1 MAPLNVGAEV
11 NFYNSTRS
19 KRLVNFFSDLN
30 ISFNYQKVLEIKEN
44 LPKVVMQ
51 KKERNNG
58 VFVPTN
64 AKKNQ
69 CY

>member
-30 ISFNYQKVLEIKEN
+30 ISFNCQKVLEIKEN

>member
-44 LPKVVMQ
+44 LPKVVLQ
-51 KKERNNG
+51 KKE
-58 VFVPTN
+58 
-64 AKKNQ
+64 
-69 CY
+69 

>member
-1 MAPLNVGAEV
+1 MAPLNVGAGV

-19 KRLVNFFSDLN
+19 KRLVNFFYDLN
-30 ISFNYQKVLEIKEN
+30 ISFNYKKVLETKEN
-44 LPKVVMQ
+44 LPKIVLQ

-58 VFVPTN
+58 VFVATN

>member
-1 MAPLNVGAEV
+1 MAPLNVGAKV

-30 ISFNYQKVLEIKEN
+30 ISFNYKRVLETKEN
-44 LPKVVMQ
+44 LPKVVLQ